1 MKEFL
6 ELKAR
11 EDRGENKEQEK
22 TRMAVDIV
30 AGLSEAETVL
40 QYRRLTGIAQGSF
53 LDYWD

>member
-1 MKEFL
+1 
-6 ELKAR
+6 
-11 EDRGENKEQEK
+11 
-22 TRMAVDIV
+22 MAVDIV